1 MEILIVNK
9 GQKRTKCLKQFN
21 ALMRLAERYGLSR
34 SSKRAIIEWLNEE
47 PVKDGD
53 FKGLTEQMMRLM
65 SLFPISHETFAKK
78 YANEL
83 IEEDYKSSVRSN

>member
-9 GQKRTKCLKQFN
+9 GEKRPKCLKQFN
-21 ALMRLAERYGLSR
+21 ALLRMAERYGLSR
-34 SSKRAIIEWLNEE
+34 SSKRAIIEWLNEKPIKE
-47 PVKDGD
+47 GD

-65 SLFPISHETFAKK
+65 RLFPISHENFAKK
-78 YANEL
+78 YADEL

>member
-1 MEILIVNK
+1 MEILIENK
-9 GQKRTKCLKQFN
+9 GVKRPKCLRQFN
-21 ALMRLAERYGLSR
+21 ALMRMAERYGLSR
-34 SSKRAIIEWLNEE
+34 SAKRAIIEWLNEE
-47 PVKDGD
+47 PVKEGD

-65 SLFPISHETFAKK
+65 RLFPISHENFAKK